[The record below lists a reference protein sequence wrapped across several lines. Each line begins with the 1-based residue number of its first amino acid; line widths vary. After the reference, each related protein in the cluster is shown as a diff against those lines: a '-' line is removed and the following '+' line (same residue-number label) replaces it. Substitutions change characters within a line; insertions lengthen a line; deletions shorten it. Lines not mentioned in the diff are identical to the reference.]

1 MYDIAI
7 VGAGPAG
14 ASLARM
20 VGRNHKVLVVDRRA
34 LLTPFNGSSQA
45 KSCGGLLAP
54 DAQEIM
60 GRLSL
65 SLPRD
70 VLVGPQIFTVRTIDL
85 STTVERFYQRFYIN
99 IEREKF
105 DRWLVSLIP
114 AQVEVRDGCLCRAL
128 EREEGGFKLHL
139 TQGGENYTE
148 RARLIIG
155 ADGAQSRVRKLAFPD
170 VPLPAEY
177 IAIQEGFVSEK
188 SLPYFSAI
196 FDPEITDF
204 YAWTIQ
210 KEDMMLIGAALPR
223 GQEAWRKF
231 ALLKDKLQNYGYTF
245 ERKVRQDGA
254 FIARPLSTKQLCTGK
269 NGIGLIGEAA
279 GWISPSSAEGMS
291 YAMKSAY
298 IAANILNSRPDDFC
312 AVYERE
318 SRRLRQN
325 ILLKNLKSP
334 AMYNTTLRNLV
345 MRSGLQSMKVV
356 ESD

>member
-14 ASLARM
+14 ATLARM
-20 VGRNHKVLVVDRRA
+20 IGKNYRVLVVDRRILA
-34 LLTPFNGSSQA
+34 APYNGCSQA

-85 STTVERFYQRFYIN
+85 GTAVERFYQRFYIN
-99 IEREKF
+99 IDREKF

-114 AQVEVRDGCLCRAL
+114 AQVEVRDRCLCRAI
-128 EREEGGFKLHL
+128 EREEGGFKLCL
-139 TQGGENYTE
+139 TQNGQQYTE
-148 RARLIIG
+148 RAKLIIG
-155 ADGAQSRVRKLAFPD
+155 ADGAQSRVRKLTFPD
-170 VPLPAEY
+170 APLPAEY
-177 IAIQEGFVSEK
+177 IAIQEGYVTER

-210 KEDMMLIGAALPR
+210 KEDVMLIGAALER
-223 GQEAWRKF
+223 GREAQQKF
-231 ALLKDKLQNYGYTF
+231 TLLKQKLQRYGYTF
-245 ERKVRQDGA
+245 ERKVREDGA
-254 FIARPLSTKQLCTGK
+254 FIARPLSNKHICTGK
-269 NGIGLIGEAA
+269 DGIGLIGEAA

-298 IAANILNSRPDDFC
+298 IAANILNNRPDDFC
-312 AVYERE
+312 SAYARE
-318 SRRLRQN
+318 TRRLRQN
-325 ILLKNLKSP
+325 IFLKNLKAP
-334 AMYNTTLRNLV
+334 AMYNPTLRNLV
-345 MRSGLQSMKVV
+345 MRSGLQSMDVI